1 MAKDMF
7 FYSNFCDHCKEVI
20 SVIMKKNIRPN
31 FLFVCVDDNK
41 FQLPSCVTHVPTI
54 ITRQKDVLTDSIVLV
69 YIDKLTNTVSNI
81 ENNDISPFS
90 MADAA
95 GYSSS
100 YTWLTNDGYDND
112 GTVSLQNESINKTN
126 YVMLGAETHIFIPND
141 PDSGSGGSGSS
152 GSKSN
157 KFDSKVFENFINSRN
172 LDDDIVKK
180 TIQKPLI

>member
-20 SVIMKKNIRPN
+20 SVIIKKNIRPN

-41 FQLPSCVTHVPTI
+41 FQLPPCVTHVPTI
-54 ITRQKDVLTDSIVLV
+54 ITRQKDVLTDSIVLS
-69 YIDKLTNTVSNI
+69 YIDKLTNTVNNV

-126 YVMLGAETHIFIPND
+126 YVMLGAETHIFIPKD
-141 PDSGSGGSGSS
+141 PDSGGGGA
-152 GSKSN
+152 GNKSN
-157 KFDSKVFENFINSRN
+157 KFDSKIYENYINSRN

-180 TIQKPLI
+180 TIQKPVI